1 MTPLKG
7 VDSQVYALAQ
17 GNILVGGAGASAGGS
32 SVQVNQLNGGR
43 ITNGAVIE
51 RELPSQFGVGNTLI
65 CNLTTK
71 ISAWRSKSLTPSTA
85 CVDMAAPPR

>member
-32 SVQVNQLNGGR
+32 ASGEP
-43 ITNGAVIE
+43 TE
-51 RELPSQFGVGNTLI
+51 RWTDHQWCGY
-65 CNLTTK
+65 
-71 ISAWRSKSLTPSTA
+71 
-85 CVDMAAPPR
+85 